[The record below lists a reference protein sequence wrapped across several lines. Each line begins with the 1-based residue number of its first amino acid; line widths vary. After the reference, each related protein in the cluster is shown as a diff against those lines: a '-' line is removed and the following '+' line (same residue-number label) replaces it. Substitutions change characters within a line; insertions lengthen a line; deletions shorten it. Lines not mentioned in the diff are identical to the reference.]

1 MDQNRTKVLVFYTRK
16 EETYYPFELARSV
29 HMAIG
34 AAGEKLRPMN
44 GNYGILFA
52 EGVIN
57 TDNTIG
63 SRGLAD
69 LSVSLL
75 EDGTCRLSAVATD
88 KSENIARKQVS
99 WISSDLEVFRSCTT
113 TEDKTCIPQKII
125 FSDLQ
130 ADCLPDGAE
139 TGCVLELT
147 DEQYERLEKKR
158 KRECARGKGVRFPLK
173 KGYADP
179 VIFQWKNAWYL
190 LATNEKTDN
199 IGLYV
204 RKASDIAGL
213 FSETTKEHQILNQN
227 EEKGFI
233 KCFWAPEFHVIGG
246 QLWILFAVS
255 ADQWKPQCY
264 MMRLKEGGEI
274 CNTEDWEE
282 AKLVVDQAG
291 IPLAKD
297 GISLDMTHFSVG
309 GMDYLVW
316 SYREH
321 TGTPLDT
328 GSMLYIAK
336 TDVKKPWKLTSEM
349 TLLSRPLYGWENVNG
364 TINNEGPNALVREGK
379 IYLAYAGGDARGYT
393 YSTGILS
400 ADITANLLDAAA
412 WKKQT
417 TPALSFYSFHGVY
430 GPGHGA
436 FYKDEHGRDCFSF
449 HAETDIDSRDCQ
461 IGCCQVGTD
470 EYGSLFFS

>member
-1 MDQNRTKVLVFYTRK
+1 M
-16 EETYYPFELARSV
+16 
-29 HMAIG
+29 
-34 AAGEKLRPMN
+34 
-44 GNYGILFA
+44 
-52 EGVIN
+52 
-57 TDNTIG
+57 
-63 SRGLAD
+63 
-69 LSVSLL
+69 
-75 EDGTCRLSAVATD
+75 SAVATD

-99 WISSDLEVFRSCTT
+99 WISSDLEVFRSCTP
-113 TEDKTCIPQKII
+113 TEDKACIPQKIA

-130 ADCLPDGAE
+130 ADCLPDGTE

-158 KRECARGKGVRFPLK
+158 QRECARGKGVRFPLK

-179 VIFQWKNAWYL
+179 VIFQWENAWYL

-204 RKASDIAGL
+204 RKASDIDEL
-213 FSETTKEHQILNQN
+213 FAETTKEYRILGQN
-227 EEKGFI
+227 KKKDFI
-233 KCFWAPEFHVIGG
+233 KCFW
-246 QLWILFAVS
+246 
-255 ADQWKPQCY
+255 
-264 MMRLKEGGEI
+264 
-274 CNTEDWEE
+274 
-282 AKLVVDQAG
+282 
-291 IPLAKD
+291 AKD

-336 TDVKKPWKLTSEM
+336 TDAKKPWKLTSEM

-417 TPALSFYSFHGVY
+417 TSALSFYSFHGVY

-436 FYKDEHGRDCFSF
+436 FYKDEQGRDCFSF
-449 HAETDIDSRDCQ
+449 HAENTIDSRDCQ
-461 IGCCQVGTD
+461 IGCCQVRID
-470 EYGSLFFS
+470 EYGSLFFE